1 MRCRMKKHWF
11 KITLLSLSLILAV
24 VIWGLLDTL
33 WDNMAEY
40 EAKSEIGAVTEY
52 FNRFAAGDY
61 DTAVQTT
68 DFVFDE
74 KNSKEDYVQYLK
86 DTFGSDFSDLRFA
99 GRDGDVAGEKVYR
112 VYSGNTPLGSV
123 RLVPVAGEDRDWKAI
138 AEVEYAETMTVVAPA
153 YVGVSANGQLLPN
166 DGKSGETHEDF
177 ADLEQV
183 ISVPRKMT
191 YSLDG
196 YLYAPEVAGV
206 TSDGTACSQAFSE
219 DGTVEL
225 FVPVADKD
233 KATFEGLMTDFS
245 KLYSRF
251 ISEDASF
258 NMLKPKML
266 KGTEFYESVRTF
278 YNGWYTAHTGYEF
291 RDLATSNI
299 LRPDQN
305 TFVGDIKFDYVV
317 FRGTKEYVYPS
328 SYRLSFCYSNGQW
341 LLADLKIK

>member
-1 MRCRMKKHWF
+1 MKKHWF
-11 KITLLSLSLILAV
+11 KITLLSVTLILGV

-40 EAKSEIGAVTEY
+40 EANSEIGAVTEY

-61 DTAVQTT
+61 DTVLQTT
-68 DFVFDE
+68 DFLFDE
-74 KNSKEDYVQYLK
+74 KNSKEDYIQYLK

-99 GRDGDVAGEKVYR
+99 GRDGDKAGEKIYR

-123 RLVPVAGEDRDWKAI
+123 RLIPVEGEARRWRVI
-138 AEVEYAETMTVVAPA
+138 PEVEYAEPITVIAPA
-153 YVGVSANGQLLPN
+153 YIGVAANGHLLPN

-177 ADLEQV
+177 SDLEQV
-183 ISVPRKMT
+183 ISVPRKVT
-191 YSLDG
+191 YTLEG
-196 YLYAPEVAGV
+196 YLYPPEVSGV
-206 TSDGTACSQAFSE
+206 TSDGATCSQTVAD
-219 DGTVEL
+219 DGTVEI
-225 FVPVADKD
+225 FVPAAERDKG
-233 KATFEGLMTDFS
+233 TFEGLMADFS

-266 KGTEFYESVRTF
+266 QGTEFYESVRTF

-291 RDLATSNI
+291 RDLETSNI
-299 LRPDQN
+299 VRPN
-305 TFVGDIKFDYVV
+305 PYTFVGDIRFDYVV

-328 SYRLSFCYSNGQW
+328 AYRLSFYLSDGKW
-341 LLADLKIK
+341 LLADLKML